1 MEALSS
7 GESEGR
13 APVVDCDVHAVLPSS
28 AALLPY
34 LDDYWH
40 DQLVAQ
46 RLHFHDPNYHPRG
59 SRIAQRADAR
69 TDAEGRAATSAEAL
83 VADVFADGFT
93 DYAILNCLY
102 AVQQMHQPRRERAHA
117 RALNDWIA
125 REWLD
130 TDPRLRASIVVPQGT
145 PAAAA
150 EEIAY
155 RAQDERFVQ
164 VLLLAQS
171 ELLYGR
177 EINWPIFEAAESA
190 GLPIAIHIGG
200 VFRQAPTSVGWPSTH
215 LEWYVGQQSNAEAQ
229 LTSLVAEGVFAKFP
243 GTKIVLSE
251 LGFNWVGPY
260 LWKLD
265 KLWKTYRPEVP
276 WVDRRPS
283 DIIRDHVRLTTSPSD
298 GAEQP
303 GALDRAVDRMGSDRM
318 LVYSSD
324 YPHQHTSTPRAL
336 ENGTSDDVLLDRI
349 YRQNAADLYHLAS
362 DSEKSK
368 AATQS

>member
-102 AVQQMHQPRRERAHA
+102 AVQQVHQPRRERAHA

-125 REWLD
+125 REW
-130 TDPRLRASIVVPQGT
+130 
-145 PAAAA
+145 
-150 EEIAY
+150 
-155 RAQDERFVQ
+155 
-164 VLLLAQS
+164 
-171 ELLYGR
+171 
-177 EINWPIFEAAESA
+177 
-190 GLPIAIHIGG
+190 
-200 VFRQAPTSVGWPSTH
+200 
-215 LEWYVGQQSNAEAQ
+215 
-229 LTSLVAEGVFAKFP
+229 
-243 GTKIVLSE
+243 
-251 LGFNWVGPY
+251 
-260 LWKLD
+260 
-265 KLWKTYRPEVP
+265 
-276 WVDRRPS
+276 
-283 DIIRDHVRLTTSPSD
+283 
-298 GAEQP
+298 
-303 GALDRAVDRMGSDRM
+303 
-318 LVYSSD
+318 
-324 YPHQHTSTPRAL
+324 
-336 ENGTSDDVLLDRI
+336 
-349 YRQNAADLYHLAS
+349 
-362 DSEKSK
+362 
-368 AATQS
+368 